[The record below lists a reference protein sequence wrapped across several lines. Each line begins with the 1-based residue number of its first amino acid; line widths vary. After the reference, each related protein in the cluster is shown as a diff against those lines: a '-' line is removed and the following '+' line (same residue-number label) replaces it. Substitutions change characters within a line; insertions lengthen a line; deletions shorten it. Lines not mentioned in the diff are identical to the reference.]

1 MVLTGDTRS
10 SYRVRSC
17 FVGFAGVW
25 RANLWEFLQIR
36 QVEPPIMLIHEN
48 YRVSALILSS

>member
-17 FVGFAGVW
+17 FGGFAGVW
-25 RANLWEFLQIR
+25 RANLREFLQIR
-36 QVEPPIMLIHEN
+36 HVEPPIMLIHGG
-48 YRVSALILSS
+48 YRVSALNLSS